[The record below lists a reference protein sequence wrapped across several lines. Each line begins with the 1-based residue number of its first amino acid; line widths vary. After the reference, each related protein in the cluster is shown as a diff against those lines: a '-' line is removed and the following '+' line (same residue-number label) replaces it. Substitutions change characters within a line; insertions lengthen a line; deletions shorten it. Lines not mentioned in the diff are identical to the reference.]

1 MYTYHTR
8 SFTDFYNATEMH
20 PKVFESQWKGKGLP
34 KGTQAKVNLYCWWK
48 KTWSIIIAFHNYNQI
63 KKSLLFTF
71 LSLVRP
77 YYCRS
82 YNGMAER
89 CAIECSCCTRPFV
102 KVKKKWFIFLP
113 VLRAYDYVLLRYDRK
128 KLSKYIQEKRRSA
141 LIQQHG

>member
-34 KGTQAKVNLYCWWK
+34 KGSQAKVNLYCWWK

-71 LSLVRP
+71 LSLIRP

-82 YNGMAER
+82 YNGTAER